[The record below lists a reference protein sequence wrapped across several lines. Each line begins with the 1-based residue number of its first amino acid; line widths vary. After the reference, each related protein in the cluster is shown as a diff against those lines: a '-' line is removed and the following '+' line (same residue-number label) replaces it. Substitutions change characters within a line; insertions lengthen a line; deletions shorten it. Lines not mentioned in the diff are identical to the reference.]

1 MTPGELADPRQQLE
15 HAITTYARHMDP
27 LGEFDILADW
37 VIVTQW
43 SRLDGDNATYC
54 VSTPSA
60 DHAPHRTIG
69 LLSLALD
76 IAPDHDHD

>member
-1 MTPGELADPRQQLE
+1 MTDPRQQLE
-15 HAITTYARHMDP
+15 QAITDYARHLDP

-37 VIVTQW
+37 VVVTQW

-54 VSTPSA
+54 VSTPDRNHPA
-60 DHAPHRTIG
+60 HRTIG

-76 IAPDHDHD
+76 IAPDHD